1 MSTILRTESEC
12 LINGE
17 WVPGDEEFAVISPV
31 TGEKIGSFRA
41 ATPEQ
46 VTAAVTAAWQA
57 FPAYAASLWTAR
69 ERLLRRLR
77 NLLLVHQDELA
88 DIMIDEVGKT
98 RVDTVTADIM
108 PAVETIDYYLRRT
121 PAVLAPRTLRHFKPP
136 LWGKWGRIERVPLG
150 AVGIISPWNFPVSLA
165 IAAIIP
171 ALAAGNTVVWKPSE
185 QATLTGLAMARLFAK
200 AGFPPGVFNVV
211 TGGPAV
217 GAALTA
223 SDIETLVFI
232 GGTAA
237 GMKVLQAM
245 AAHGKTAI
253 LELGGNDPMI
263 VLEDADLDQAA
274 VGAVWGACAN
284 AGQICSGVKRVI
296 VVGRKTADALATKI
310 VQVASGLKMG
320 SGRDPAVAIGPLI
333 SAQAR
338 ERIHAFVV
346 DAAAR
351 GGHVLAGGAIPP
363 GPGFFYPPTVLADV
377 PVDSRL
383 WQEEAFGPLIPIV
396 AAETEAN
403 AIDLANST
411 PFGLSASVWTRD
423 PEHGMAVARRLRA
436 GTVMIND
443 HSSTWGDIRCPWGGF
458 GLSGQGRIHGDEAL
472 LELTAP
478 QVVVAD
484 KPGKPKMWWYPYS
497 AGKARFFRASVDL
510 LYGGLAS
517 KAASLAALVLKPSRQ
532 GDGATDPWKTTTGE
546 D

>member
-1 MSTILRTESEC
+1 MSTVFRTESDVF
-12 LINGE
+12 INGQ
-17 WVPGDEEFAVISPV
+17 WVPGQDPFDVISPV
-31 TGEKIGSFRA
+31 TGEKIGSFLA
-41 ATPEQ
+41 ATPAQ
-46 VTAAVTAAWQA
+46 VAEAVAAAWRA
-57 FPAYAASLWTAR
+57 FPSYRVAR
-69 ERLLRRLR
+69 WDVRARLLRRLR
-77 NLLLVHQDELA
+77 QLFLAHQDELA
-88 DIMIDEVGKT
+88 DLMIDEVGKT

-136 LWGKWGRIERVPLG
+136 LWGKWGRIDRVPLG

-165 IAAIIP
+165 MAAIIP

-185 QATLTGLAMARLFAK
+185 QATLTGLAMARLFAD

-223 SDIETLVFI
+223 SDIETLLFI

-245 AAHGKTAI
+245 ASHGKTAI
-253 LELGGNDPMI
+253 LELGGNDAMI
-263 VLEDADLDQAA
+263 VLADADLEQAA
-274 VGAVWGACAN
+274 AGAVWGACAN
-284 AGQICSGVKRVI
+284 AGQICSGIKRVI
-296 VVGRKTADALATKI
+296 VVGREKADALAARI

-320 SGRDPAVAIGPLI
+320 SGRDPGVAIGPLI
-333 SAQAR
+333 SSQAR
-338 ERIHAFVV
+338 ERIHAFVM

-351 GGHVLAGGAIPP
+351 GGRVLAGGQIPP
-363 GPGFFYPPTVLADV
+363 GPGFFYPPTVV
-377 PVDSRL
+377 TNVSIDSRL

-396 AAETEAN
+396 AVETEAD
-403 AIDLANST
+403 AIAAANST

-423 PEHGMAVARRLRA
+423 PEHGLAVARQLRA

-443 HSSTWGDIRCPWGGF
+443 HSSTWGDVRCPWGGF

-478 QVVVAD
+478 QVVVID
-484 KPGKPKMWWYPYS
+484 KAGRPKMWWYPYS
-497 AGKARFFRASVDL
+497 AGKARFFRAAVDL
-510 LYGGLAS
+510 LYGGLAA
-517 KAASLAALVLKPSRQ
+517 KTAALAALVRKRPQ
-532 GDGATDPWKTTTGE
+532 GE
-546 D
+546 